1 MIHLPAALG
10 AWNSPEF
17 MAVLKREIEQ
27 LGAGRLPLQQGLA
40 ASSHALDDHFEAMI
54 IGATDEAGFIRARV
68 GVFFSGIITGCS
80 CADDPT
86 PVEPQTEYCE
96 LLLTLDRTSGKAA
109 VELIEAE

>member
-1 MIHLPAALG
+1 MIRLPAALG

-27 LGAGRLPLQQGLA
+27 LGGGQLPLQQGLT

-54 IGATDEAGFIRARV
+54 IAAADEAGFIRARV

-86 PVEPQTEYCE
+86 PIEPQNEYCE
-96 LLLTLDRTSGKAA
+96 LLFAIDKATAETTITLLAD
-109 VELIEAE
+109 